1 MINNT
6 NVRSVTPPQTI
17 INIPPTSSNNNNSI
31 LNDVVKIQNQH
42 IELINL
48 PDELKQ
54 KIAFNLD
61 GISYSNLRLTA
72 KEMHNAIPSF
82 QTIISQ
88 LKNGCSGEVE
98 DRYISMYKNSVRQ
111 LIANEVKDDVIQCLK
126 YASVD
131 RRYVNSDSTTIYT
144 KFHPGKET
152 SHSHWNG
159 NVLER
164 CKNEIMESSNNR
176 LAPSILIRN
185 FREMFSSVEVKF
197 VTLEIKDKDINYPN
211 LNIIFNAFN
220 KILNEER
227 SSDRFLI
234 ALSALQLKNY
244 LYHNPPKGITRNEI
258 LRSES
263 HYPFLFTMGA
273 VVAGYVSKT
282 YVKNN

>member
-6 NVRSVTPPQTI
+6 NARSVTPPQTI

-98 DRYISMYKNSVRQ
+98 DRYLCTKTQ
-111 LIANEVKDDVIQCLK
+111 L
-126 YASVD
+126 
-131 RRYVNSDSTTIYT
+131 
-144 KFHPGKET
+144 
-152 SHSHWNG
+152 G
-159 NVLER
+159 NL
-164 CKNEIMESSNNR
+164 
-176 LAPSILIRN
+176 
-185 FREMFSSVEVKF
+185 
-197 VTLEIKDKDINYPN
+197 
-211 LNIIFNAFN
+211 
-220 KILNEER
+220 
-227 SSDRFLI
+227 
-234 ALSALQLKNY
+234 LQMK
-244 LYHNPPKGITRNEI
+244 
-258 LRSES
+258 
-263 HYPFLFTMGA
+263 
-273 VVAGYVSKT
+273 
-282 YVKNN
+282 